1 MTAIQTTPS
10 ARHMSAREPLTL
22 GQLKQRAPSVFAT
35 HAAEKMSKNYAF
47 VSSLQAI
54 DIMAKVGLVPVDADQ
69 RNAKGDPSVARHLV
83 RLAFRDDLA
92 KAKARK
98 VGDTMPEVILVNSHN
113 GRTAFKLYY
122 GLFRFVCANGLIV
135 SDHEVG
141 ATRRHI
147 GSAEDILEEVE
158 NVLEQGETVVR
169 RVSKMKQTMLTDT
182 QRLRFAQRALELRY
196 APKDRED
203 DEENEEPKKL
213 STILP
218 EQLLLPRRPDDK
230 GLDLWH
236 TYNVVQENMVVGGL
250 TGKSANGR
258 ATHTRQLR
266 DVRKLVSVNTGLWE
280 LASNMIRVKEA
291 A

>member
-1 MTAIQTTPS
+1 MQTQTA
-10 ARHMSAREPLTL
+10 RMSPRVPLTL
-22 GQLKQRAPSVFAT
+22 GQLKERAPSVFAT
-35 HAAEKMSKNYAF
+35 RAASKMSESYAF
-47 VSSLQAI
+47 VSSMQAM
-54 DIMAKVGLVPVDADQ
+54 DIMAKVGLVPVDASQ
-69 RNAKGDPSVARHLV
+69 RKAKGDPSVARHLV
-83 RLAFRDDLA
+83 RLAFKEDLE

-122 GLFRFVCANGLIV
+122 GLFRFVCSNGLIV

-147 GSAEDILEEVE
+147 GSAEAILEEVD
-158 NVLEQGETVVR
+158 NILEQGDSVIK
-169 RVSKMKQTMLTDT
+169 RVHRMKQTTLTET

-196 APKDRED
+196 APKDREE
-203 DEENEEPKKL
+203 DEEEDKPDPKKL

-218 EQLLLPRRPDDK
+218 EQLLVPRRPEDK

-236 TYNVVQENMVVGGL
+236 TYNVVQENMIVGGL

-266 DVRKLVSVNTGLWE
+266 DVRKLVSVNTGLWD
-280 LASNMIRVKEA
+280 LASGLIRVKEA

>member
-1 MTAIQTTPS
+1 MQTQTA
-10 ARHMSAREPLTL
+10 RMSPRTPLTL
-22 GQLKQRAPSVFAT
+22 GQLKERAPSVFAT
-35 HAAEKMSKNYAF
+35 HAASRMSQSYAF
-47 VSSLQAI
+47 VSSLQAM
-54 DIMAKVGLVPVDADQ
+54 DIMAKVGLVPVDASQ
-69 RNAKGDPSVARHLV
+69 RRAKNDPSVARHLV
-83 RLAFRDDLA
+83 RLAFKEDLE

-122 GLFRFVCANGLIV
+122 GLFRFVCSNGLIV

-147 GSAEDILEEVE
+147 GSAEAILEEVD
-158 NVLEQGETVVR
+158 NILEQGDSVIK
-169 RVSKMKQTMLTDT
+169 RVHRMKQTTLTDA

-203 DEENEEPKKL
+203 EEKENLKTL

-218 EQLLLPRRPDDK
+218 EQLLVPRRPEDK

-250 TGKSANGR
+250 TGKSSNGR

-266 DVRKLVSVNTGLWE
+266 DVRKLVSVNTGLWD
-280 LASNMIRVKEA
+280 LASSLIRVKEA

>member
-1 MTAIQTTPS
+1 MQTQTARMPP
-10 ARHMSAREPLTL
+10 RVPLTL
-22 GQLKQRAPSVFAT
+22 GQLKERAPSVFAT
-35 HAAEKMSKNYAF
+35 RAASKMSESYAF
-47 VSSLQAI
+47 VSSLQAM
-54 DIMAKVGLVPVDADQ
+54 DIMSKVGLVPVDASQ
-69 RNAKGDPSVARHLV
+69 RRAKGDPSVARHLV
-83 RLAFRDDLA
+83 RMAFKEDLE

-98 VGDTMPEVILVNSHN
+98 VGDIMSEVILVNSHN

-122 GLFRFVCANGLIV
+122 GLFRFVCSNGLIV

-147 GSAEDILEEVE
+147 GSAEAILEEVD
-158 NVLEQGETVVR
+158 NILEQGDSVIK
-169 RVSKMKQTMLTDT
+169 RVHRMKQTTLTEA
-182 QRLRFAQRALELRY
+182 QRLRFAHRALELRY
-196 APKDRED
+196 APKDREE

-218 EQLLLPRRPDDK
+218 EQLLVPRRSEDK
-230 GLDLWH
+230 GVDLWH
-236 TYNVVQENMVVGGL
+236 TYNVVQENMIVGGL

-266 DVRKLVSVNTGLWE
+266 DVRKLVSVNTGLWD
-280 LASNMIRVKEA
+280 LASKMIRTKEA